1 MQIDNTEN
9 DKGDNSFDF
18 VKQILFNQ
26 KLLRLKILIEK
37 VTTVHLD
44 FWTQLQEANPDL
56 TKLNDTGSQIIS

>member
-26 KLLRLKILIEK
+26 KLLQLKILIEK